1 MMIHFIKTIGFFI
14 VLFTTVLFYGQRD
27 YGRIPNLPKDSL
39 ETKEDNDSYRPFN
52 FNLTVKNMH
61 LWRGYRVTDEA
72 MTAANVYYE
81 SKNGKF
87 KAGLWGGVGF
97 AGNYT
102 EFDYYLSYEHNNWTF
117 AVWDINNYTDF
128 PNAKIFN
135 YDRAETSHF
144 IDVSI
149 THRLEQTPLQFS
161 WSTIVQGR
169 DTYINS
175 NGDLRNA
182 FTNYVEASYSIAD
195 GKNWNL
201 SAYVGAAFSFV
212 SDANFYGD
220 ETGFNNFGLSYT
232 KDLKI
237 LDKYTI
243 PLAATVMWNNL
254 QDYGALQ
261 IAVDLF

>member
-1 MMIHFIKTIGFFI
+1 MIRFIKIIGLFM
-14 VLFTTVLFYGQRD
+14 VLNTTALSYGQKD
-27 YGRIPNLPKDSL
+27 YGRILNLPKENL

-117 AVWDINNYTDF
+117 AIWDINNYTDF

-161 WSTIVQGR
+161 WNTIVQGR

-175 NGDLRNA
+175 KGDLRNA

-201 SAYVGAAFSFV
+201 RAYVGAAFSFV

-237 LDKYTI
+237 LDKYTL
-243 PLAATVMWNNL
+243 PVAATVMWNNL